1 MFEADIKNKA
11 GTKSSLLLSFET
23 LKKIIYDF
31 QIESLKK
38 ELSII
43 ERYSSENESSRQYI
57 DIVVLGQFKSG
68 KSSLVNSIIK
78 EDVLPVGVIPVTS
91 IVTRIQYAEDK
102 KAIVHFLDKTSKE
115 IIVGEAE
122 YFITESKNPKNIKKV
137 EIVDIYLPQLNNFKK
152 LRIVD
157 TPGIGS
163 YFKNNSETTLQ
174 WLPEIGMALVAIS
187 VERPLSEEDVT
198 LLKSVARYAAN
209 SKIILTKADL
219 ISDQQL
225 EEIKYYVEESLLQA
239 GLTITRHD
247 DNIQHQGN
255 HNQKFIEILSYS
267 IIKNAEANYKQLVEK
282 VFVPIK
288 ENFLESFERI
298 FNHKIDSLIQ
308 SCFSYLK
315 VGLESNRKTARERK
329 ALKEQIVDEQLKF
342 QFIKNNL
349 DIITASFRNRNR
361 EKVANIV
368 MPYSTDI
375 CTRLE
380 NDFEKEFHLWHG
392 NLYKVSREFE
402 LWLHNSLKEILLTAG
417 EKAILQL
424 NGYLTDIQSH
434 YDIFAQSFSERLTN
448 NVEKILGIKMKTVVL
463 NTEVEG
469 IKQPDISVSYSFDI
483 SIDLLWFFFP
493 MFLFRRIFKK
503 FFFKKISFEVE
514 KNLSRLISGIAE
526 NISKVIEA
534 NRKIVGQ
541 YIYNEIVS
549 IENLIDNQ
557 KFELNNFNQAIEEI
571 EGISGVRDMTQQTKC

>member
-1 MFEADIKNKA
+1 MFEEEVKNKL
-11 GTKSSLLLSFET
+11 GTNSSTFRFLET
-23 LKKIIYDF
+23 LEKIIYDF

-43 ERYSSENESSRQYI
+43 ERYSFEKESSKQYI

-78 EDVLPVGVIPVTS
+78 EDILPVGVIPVTS
-91 IVTRIQYAEDK
+91 IVTRIQYASEK

-137 EIVDIYLPQLNNFKK
+137 EVVDIYLPQLNNFKN

-163 YFKNNSETTLQ
+163 YFKNNSETTFQ
-174 WLPEIGMALVAIS
+174 WLPEIGLALVAIS
-187 VERPLSEEDVT
+187 VERPLAEEDVT
-198 LLKSVARYAAN
+198 LLKSIARYAAN
-209 SKIILTKADL
+209 TKIILTKTDL

-225 EEIKYYVEESLLQA
+225 NEIKRYVEESLLQT
-239 GLTITRHD
+239 GLTNTSHECKL
-247 DNIQHQGN
+247 QHQAN
-255 HNQKFIEILSYS
+255 SNQKIIEILSYS
-267 IIKNAEANYKQLVEK
+267 IIKNAETNYKLLLEK

-288 ENFLESFERI
+288 ENFSESLDRI
-298 FNHKIDSLIQ
+298 FNHKIDSFIQ
-308 SCFSYLK
+308 SCLSYLK
-315 VGLESNRKTARERK
+315 VGLESNRKTARERES
-329 ALKEQIVDEQLKF
+329 LKEQIIDEQLKF

-349 DIITASFRNRNR
+349 DIITASFKNRNR

-368 MPYSTDI
+368 MLYSSDI

-380 NDFEKEFHLWHG
+380 NEFEKEFPNWHG
-392 NLYKVSREFE
+392 NLYKVSRKFE

-434 YDIFAQSFSERLTN
+434 FDIFAQSFSERLTN

-493 MFLFRRIFKK
+493 MFLFRNIFKK
-503 FFFKKISFEVE
+503 FFFKKIPFEVE
-514 KNLSRLISGIAE
+514 KNLSRLTSGIAE
-526 NISKVIEA
+526 NIGKVIET
-534 NRKIVGQ
+534 NRKAVGQ

-549 IENLIDNQ
+549 IENIIDNQ
-557 KFELNNFNQAIEEI
+557 KFEQNNFNQAIEEI
-571 EGISGVRDMTQQTKC
+571 ERMSRVKDIIQQTK